1 MSYHFPPR
9 NKELCMRSSLE
20 KIICELGKFDTVNL
34 NCRAFTHIF
43 LFIKKSRIIRNPVLY
58 SFAYTEMSYLYTQV
72 AHLSSTAPS
81 IVAALL
87 FHHYVCFSLCL
98 FAHQRAFG
106 ETIMASFPS
115 CQRGTWEKLFP
126 MYISIFFVQ
135 VRISGMGE
143 GTMHCSAH
151 AKLQQSFSTNCRGGI
166 MQESHSC
173 EPSLIRKWLFIYF
186 WAWKLSVTSLSLLL
200 QMRYWYF

>member
-87 FHHYVCFSLCL
+87 FHHYVSLCVYL
-98 FAHQRAFG
+98 LIKER
-106 ETIMASFPS
+106 S
-115 CQRGTWEKLFP
+115 EKPL
-126 MYISIFFVQ
+126 
-135 VRISGMGE
+135 
-143 GTMHCSAH
+143 
-151 AKLQQSFSTNCRGGI
+151 
-166 MQESHSC
+166 
-173 EPSLIRKWLFIYF
+173 WL
-186 WAWKLSVTSLSLLL
+186 LSLLVKGGHEKNCSL
-200 QMRYWYF
+200 CTLVYFLFKSGYQEWVRVQCIALHMQSCSSRFQQTVVVVSCKNPILVSQV